1 LKQILITGGLGHI
14 GSHLI
19 KTLDPSYDLTVV
31 DNLHSQ
37 RYCTLF
43 DMKRKITFN
52 DISFGDLTSE
62 YISKFDAVI
71 HLGAI
76 TNAAASFKNQEELEY
91 TNIVETKRLVD
102 RVAESKGPVFIF
114 PSSTSVY
121 GKAKDVMYED
131 DDNVNPQSPYAR
143 SKISIENHI
152 KKTNNLNYVV
162 LRFGTI
168 FGTSIGMRF
177 HTAIN
182 KFCYQ
187 SSFGQPLTIWKENI
201 DQYRP
206 YLGLNDATQAIE
218 IILKNPKSHNQI
230 YNVLTENYKLSEI
243 VEFIQDKKETN
254 IQYVNTPLLNQFS
267 YYVNFDKIKNLGFV
281 PKDSLRDAIG
291 DAMDLLSG
299 GLD

>member
-43 DMKRKITFN
+43 DMKRKITF
-52 DISFGDLTSE
+52 DDTSFGDLTVE
-62 YISKFDAVI
+62 HINKFDAII

-76 TNAAASFKNQEELEY
+76 TNAAASFKNREELEY
-91 TNIVETKRLVD
+91 TNIVETKRLIDTV
-102 RVAESKGPVFIF
+102 SQSNGPVFIF

-121 GKAKDVMYED
+121 GKARDVMYED

-143 SKISIENHI
+143 SKISIEKHI
-152 KKTNNLNYVV
+152 KKTDNLNYVI

-168 FGTSIGMRF
+168 FGTSVGMRF

-187 SSFGQPLTIWKENI
+187 AAFGQSLTVWKENVN
-201 DQYRP
+201 QYRP
-206 YLGLNDATQAIE
+206 YLGLDDATQAIE
-218 IILKNPKSHNQI
+218 IILKNPKSYNQI

-243 VEFIQDKKETN
+243 VGFIQEKKKTN
-254 IQYVNTPLLNQFS
+254 VEYVDTPLLNQFS
-267 YYVNFDKIKNLGFV
+267 YYVNFDKIKNLGYA
-281 PKDSLRDAIG
+281 PKDNLRDAIG
-291 DAMDLLSG
+291 DAMRLLSG
-299 GLD
+299 GQS

>member
-1 LKQILITGGLGHI
+1 MKQILITGGLGHI

-43 DMKRKITFN
+43 DMKRKITF
-52 DISFGDLTSE
+52 DDTSFGDLTVE
-62 YISKFDAVI
+62 HINKFDAII

-76 TNAAASFKNQEELEY
+76 TNAAASFKNREELEY
-91 TNIVETKRLVD
+91 TNIVETKRLIDTV
-102 RVAESKGPVFIF
+102 SQSNGPVFIF

-121 GKAKDVMYED
+121 GKARDVMYED

-143 SKISIENHI
+143 SKISIEKHI
-152 KKTNNLNYVV
+152 KKTDNLNYVI

-168 FGTSIGMRF
+168 FGTSVGMRF

-187 SSFGQPLTIWKENI
+187 AAFGQSLTVWKENVN
-201 DQYRP
+201 QYRP
-206 YLGLNDATQAIE
+206 YLGLDDATQAIE
-218 IILKNPKSHNQI
+218 IILKNPKSYNQI

-243 VEFIQDKKETN
+243 VGFIQEKKKTN
-254 IQYVNTPLLNQFS
+254 VEYVDTPLLNQFS
-267 YYVNFDKIKNLGFV
+267 YYVNFDKIKNLGFA

-291 DAMDLLSG
+291 DAMKLLSG
-299 GLD
+299 GQS

>member
-43 DMKRKITFN
+43 DMKRKINFDDT
-52 DISFGDLTSE
+52 SFGDLSVE
-62 YISKFDAVI
+62 YINRFDAII

-76 TNAAASFKNQEELEY
+76 TNAVASFKNREELEY
-91 TNIVETKRLVD
+91 TNIVETKRLIDTV
-102 RVAESKGPVFIF
+102 SQSNGPVFIF

-143 SKISIENHI
+143 SKISIEKHI
-152 KKTNNLNYVV
+152 KKTDNLNYVI

-168 FGTSIGMRF
+168 FGTSVGMRF

-187 SSFGQPLTIWKENI
+187 AAFGQSLTVWKENVN
-201 DQYRP
+201 QYRP
-206 YLGLNDATQAIE
+206 YLGLDDATQAIE
-218 IILKNPKSHNQI
+218 IILKNPKSYNQI

-243 VEFIQDKKETN
+243 VGFIQEKKKTN
-254 IQYVNTPLLNQFS
+254 IEYVDTPLLNQFS
-267 YYVNFDKIKNLGFV
+267 YYVNFDKIKNLGYA

-291 DAMDLLSG
+291 DAMKLLSG
-299 GLD
+299 GQS